1 MMLEISKMM
10 QNLSHHEFV
19 VKNDADECTPGYYSH
34 QSSVGLANS
43 WIRIF
48 SKIKLRSQN
57 QIGFEHVDEVENN
70 QSKGKKTKAESPP
83 KQDPQR
89 FSGRMFEIMP
99 NDLFGTGSL
108 LNNNFA
114 RIISIVVL

>member
-1 MMLEISKMM
+1 MLEISEVM

-34 QSSVGLANS
+34 QSSVGLTNS

-57 QIGFEHVDEVENN
+57 QIGFEHVDEVEDN
-70 QSKGKKTKAESPP
+70 QSKSKKAKAESPP
-83 KQDPQR
+83 KQDSQR

-99 NDLFGTGSL
+99 NNLFRTRSL
-108 LNNNFA
+108 LNNNFTC
-114 RIISIVVL
+114 IISIVVL